1 MQKNELYR
9 NNNSIIRVLEIKN
22 NAVLVIDCISKTMPQ
37 WIGVSFFEDW
47 TKCSDETLHEITGI
61 ELQDI
66 KTVSPENFKVAHQRY
81 TMIAPIVMVL
91 TDQDKKN
98 EMIELISTNEKI
110 SKQTLR
116 KYLCLYLIYQD
127 ISVLIPKTKNADKQL
142 SQDEK
147 NIRWALNKFYFSF
160 YKHSLKTA
168 YTMMLKAKYCDIN
181 GELISTYP
189 TFHQFRY
196 FYRKYKTKQTCYIS
210 RNGLTNYQRNNRPL
224 LGDGIQEF
232 AKAPGVGMLD
242 STICDIYLINDA
254 KEIIGRPILTVCI
267 DAYSSLCCGYALTLE
282 GGIYSIRQLMSNVV
296 SDKQEWCKEHN
307 ISIKKEE
314 WNSSKCPG
322 ILVTDQGTEYT
333 SSTFEQLTELGIK
346 IVNLPVY
353 RPELKGSV
361 EKFFSIIQD
370 LFRPYLKG
378 KGVINPDFQERG
390 AHDYRKDAC
399 LTLEQFEKILIR
411 CILFYNTQ
419 RVLNNFPYTDDML
432 ENRIEPYANNIF
444 QYGLSLDG
452 VNLIDI
458 NKKQIELTL
467 MPRTTGKFTRT
478 GLIVNNVRY
487 KNKNFS
493 EQYLSNKEVSVA
505 YNPDD
510 SGYVWLIDNGEYIK
524 FELIESRFQNK
535 NFKEIEEMKSIK
547 KDIIRSV
554 ASEDLQA
561 RISLGSYIETIANN
575 SNRSNSNLQDIGNNK
590 IKEKQKIHKN
600 YTEEVNNDEY

>member
-22 NAVLVIDCISKTMPQ
+22 NAVLVIDCINKTMPQ

-47 TKCSDETLHEITGI
+47 TKCADETLHEITGI

-66 KTVSPENFKVAHQRY
+66 KTVSPEDFKVAHQRY
-81 TMIAPIVMVL
+81 TMIAPIIMVL

-98 EMIELISTNEKI
+98 EMIELISINEKI

-432 ENRIEPYANNIF
+432 ENRIQPYANDIF

-547 KDIIRSV
+547 KDVIRC
-554 ASEDLQA
+554 
-561 RISLGSYIETIANN
+561 
-575 SNRSNSNLQDIGNNK
+575 
-590 IKEKQKIHKN
+590 IKCMEQ
-600 YTEEVNNDEY
+600 

>member
-1 MQKNELYR
+1 
-9 NNNSIIRVLEIKN
+9 
-22 NAVLVIDCISKTMPQ
+22 
-37 WIGVSFFEDW
+37 
-47 TKCSDETLHEITGI
+47 
-61 ELQDI
+61 
-66 KTVSPENFKVAHQRY
+66 
-81 TMIAPIVMVL
+81 
-91 TDQDKKN
+91 
-98 EMIELISTNEKI
+98 
-110 SKQTLR
+110 
-116 KYLCLYLIYQD
+116 
-127 ISVLIPKTKNADKQL
+127 
-142 SQDEK
+142 
-147 NIRWALNKFYFSF
+147 
-160 YKHSLKTA
+160 
-168 YTMMLKAKYCDIN
+168 MLKAKYCDIN

-224 LGDGIQEF
+224 LGDGVQEF

-282 GGIYSIRQLMSNVV
+282 GGMYSIRQLMSNVV

-307 ISIKKEE
+307 ISIQKEE

-333 SSTFEQLTELGIK
+333 SSTFEQLAELGIK

-432 ENRIEPYANNIF
+432 ENRIQPYANNIF
-444 QYGLSLDG
+444 QYGLSLNG

-458 NKKQIELTL
+458 NKEQIELTL

-510 SGYVWLIDNGEYIK
+510 SGYVWLIDNGDYIK

-547 KDIIRSV
+547 KDIIRSI

-561 RISLGSYIETIANN
+561 RIGLGVYIETIANN

-600 YTEEVNNDEY
+600 YTEEVNTDE

>member
-66 KTVSPENFKVAHQRY
+66 KTVSPEDFKVAHQRY
-81 TMIAPIVMVL
+81 TMIAPIIMVL
-91 TDQDKKN
+91 TDRDKKN

-127 ISVLIPKTKNADKQL
+127 ISVLIPKTKNTDNQL

-181 GELISTYP
+181 GDLISTYP

-267 DAYSSLCCGYALTLE
+267 DAYSSLCCGYTLTLE

-333 SSTFEQLTELGIK
+333 SSTFEQLAELGIK

-353 RPELKGSV
+353 RPE
-361 EKFFSIIQD
+361 FFSIIQD
-370 LFRPYLKG
+370 LFRPYHKG

-432 ENRIEPYANNIF
+432 ENRIQPYANNIF

-458 NKKQIELTL
+458 NKEQIELTL

-561 RISLGSYIETIANN
+561 RIGLGAYIETIANN

-590 IKEKQKIHKN
+590 IKEKQRIHKN
-600 YTEEVNNDEY
+600 YTEEVNTNE

>member
-1 MQKNELYR
+1 MQKNELYH

-66 KTVSPENFKVAHQRY
+66 KTVSPEDFKVAHQRY
-81 TMIAPIVMVL
+81 TMIAPIIMVL

-127 ISVLIPKTKNADKQL
+127 ISVLIPKTKNTDKQL

-181 GELISTYP
+181 GDLISTYP

-267 DAYSSLCCGYALTLE
+267 DAYSSLCCGYTLTLE

-333 SSTFEQLTELGIK
+333 SSTFEQLAELGIK

-432 ENRIEPYANNIF
+432 ENRIQPYANNIF

-458 NKKQIELTL
+458 NKEQIELTL

-561 RISLGSYIETIANN
+561 RIGLGTYIETIANN

-600 YTEEVNNDEY
+600 YTEEVNTDE

>member
-9 NNNSIIRVLEIKN
+9 NNNSMIRVLEIKN
-22 NAVLVIDCISKTMPQ
+22 NAVLVIDCINKTMPQ

-66 KTVSPENFKVAHQRY
+66 KTVSSEDFKVAHQRY
-81 TMIAPIVMVL
+81 TMIAPIIMVL

-116 KYLCLYLIYQD
+116 KYLCLYLVYQD
-127 ISVLIPKTKNADKQL
+127 ISVLIPKTKNTDKQL

-168 YTMMLKAKYCDIN
+168 YTMMLKSKYCDIN

-282 GGIYSIRQLMSNVV
+282 GGMYSIRQLMSNVV

-333 SSTFEQLTELGIK
+333 SSTFEQLAELGIK

-419 RVLNNFPYTDDML
+419 RVLNNFPYTGNML
-432 ENRIEPYANNIF
+432 ENRIQPYANNIF

-458 NKKQIELTL
+458 NKEQIELTL

-510 SGYVWLIDNGEYIK
+510 SGYVWLINNGEYIK

-561 RISLGSYIETIANN
+561 RIGLGAYIETIANN

-600 YTEEVNNDEY
+600 YTEEVNTDE

>member
-1 MQKNELYR
+1 M
-9 NNNSIIRVLEIKN
+9 
-22 NAVLVIDCISKTMPQ
+22 
-37 WIGVSFFEDW
+37 
-47 TKCSDETLHEITGI
+47 
-61 ELQDI
+61 
-66 KTVSPENFKVAHQRY
+66 
-81 TMIAPIVMVL
+81 
-91 TDQDKKN
+91 
-98 EMIELISTNEKI
+98 
-110 SKQTLR
+110 
-116 KYLCLYLIYQD
+116 
-127 ISVLIPKTKNADKQL
+127 
-142 SQDEK
+142 
-147 NIRWALNKFYFSF
+147 
-160 YKHSLKTA
+160 
-168 YTMMLKAKYCDIN
+168 
-181 GELISTYP
+181 
-189 TFHQFRY
+189 
-196 FYRKYKTKQTCYIS
+196 
-210 RNGLTNYQRNNRPL
+210 
-224 LGDGIQEF
+224 
-232 AKAPGVGMLD
+232 
-242 STICDIYLINDA
+242 
-254 KEIIGRPILTVCI
+254 
-267 DAYSSLCCGYALTLE
+267 
-282 GGIYSIRQLMSNVV
+282 
-296 SDKQEWCKEHN
+296 
-307 ISIKKEE
+307 
-314 WNSSKCPG
+314 
-322 ILVTDQGTEYT
+322 
-333 SSTFEQLTELGIK
+333 
-346 IVNLPVY
+346 
-353 RPELKGSV
+353 

-432 ENRIEPYANNIF
+432 ENRIQPYANDIF